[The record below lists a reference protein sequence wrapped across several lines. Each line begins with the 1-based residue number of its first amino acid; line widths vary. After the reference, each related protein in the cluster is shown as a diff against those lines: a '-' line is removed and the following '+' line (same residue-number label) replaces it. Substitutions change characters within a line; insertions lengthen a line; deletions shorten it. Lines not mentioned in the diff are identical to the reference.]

1 VGCEAKTPGD
11 ACTTGFLRTFTRQ
24 AWRRPAEPAELDAL
38 ATVVKTTTAEQGSVW
53 TGLEYAVAAVL
64 QAPSFL
70 YLPELGEVD
79 PEDPKRLRLTSLE
92 LGSRLAFLLTNAPP
106 DRELLDAGERGELLV
121 VATLRKQA
129 ERLLQTPRARA
140 ALASFFAEHLRY
152 EELEEKT
159 KSKAA
164 FPTWTPALMTAL
176 RRELDTLTTDLALG
190 SGSALDLLDT
200 REARVNKAL
209 AALYELPAP
218 ATDSFTQ
225 ATHRADRPRAGVMT
239 SAGVMAAL
247 SGNRM
252 TSPTFRGLLVR
263 ERLLCQ
269 QAPEPPDGVN
279 TDLEMVG
286 KARTTR
292 ERVEQ
297 HRSNAACAACHAF
310 MDPIGLTFESFDALG
325 RFRTSEGG
333 AAIDTSG
340 DLDGKRVTGPRDLAA
355 ALRADPRTA
364 ACLVREVYRFG
375 TGHEEQPGEAVA
387 QEALGRA
394 FANGNHN
401 LRGLLVEL
409 VANAGFRYAAR
420 R

>member
-1 VGCEAKTPGD
+1 
-11 ACTTGFLRTFTRQ
+11 
-24 AWRRPAEPAELDAL
+24 LDAL

-53 TGLEYAVAAVL
+53 TWLEYAVAAVL

-121 VATLRKQA
+121 VAALRKQA
-129 ERLLQTPRARA
+129 ERLLQTPRAR
-140 ALASFFAEHLRY
+140 
-152 EELEEKT
+152 
-159 KSKAA
+159 
-164 FPTWTPALMTAL
+164 TA
-176 RRELDTLTTDLALG
+176 
-190 SGSALDLLDT
+190 LDT
-200 REARVNKAL
+200 REAHVNKAL
-209 AALYELPAP
+209 APLYELPAP

-247 SGNRM
+247 SGNQM

-310 MDPIGLTFESFDALG
+310 MDLQKHLTPP
-325 RFRTSEGG
+325 GG
-333 AAIDTSG
+333 ALT
-340 DLDGKRVTGPRDLAA
+340 RR
-355 ALRADPRTA
+355 A
-364 ACLVREVYRFG
+364 ACSDGQVRWAPHPCEG
-375 TGHEEQPGEAVA
+375 
-387 QEALGRA
+387 ALP
-394 FANGNHN
+394 
-401 LRGLLVEL
+401 
-409 VANAGFRYAAR
+409 
-420 R
+420 